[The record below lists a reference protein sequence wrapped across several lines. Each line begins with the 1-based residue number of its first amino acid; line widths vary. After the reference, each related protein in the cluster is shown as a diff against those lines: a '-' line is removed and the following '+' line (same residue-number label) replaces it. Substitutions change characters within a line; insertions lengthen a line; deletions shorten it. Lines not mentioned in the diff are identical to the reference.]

1 MQSATEYWLWLQAAL
16 GFGAK
21 VDELLLYY
29 DGPEQVYNAFC
40 RREIDSMIPPALH
53 RRMTAASPS
62 QVSDIQK
69 ICDRN
74 GWHIVTPDSEF
85 YPASFRAIAAR
96 PLALFVD
103 GDLSLLKNEFN
114 IGFVGT
120 RRASRYGL
128 NMTEQLAWCVAQS
141 GATVVSGCAVGIDTA
156 SHVGALKAK
165 GKTVGFLGTALGVDY
180 PRENRDVRA
189 AIARNGALVTEYP
202 PGVQGSRST
211 FPIRNRLIAA
221 FSVGVV
227 VAEAAQKSGSLITA
241 SYAAEYG
248 KDVFAIPGEINNSA
262 YSGSHSLIRDGA
274 KPVFGAADILE
285 EYTMR
290 YGVDLDALRER
301 LKKDAPRDP
310 QLREDAPARDPS
322 EKQKTAE
329 KKEPAANRPAE
340 KRTLPD
346 YIDDTGKSV
355 YEYLLT
361 HGASDADTVA
371 AGMELSAADTLSALT
386 MLELALVVGKD
397 ETNRFYPL

>member
-62 QVSDIQK
+62 QVSDIRK

-103 GDLSLLKNEFN
+103 GDPSLLKNEFN

-301 LKKDAPRDP
+301 LKKVAPRDP

-329 KKEPAANRPAE
+329 KKEPAANKPAE

-355 YEYLLT
+355 YEYLMT
-361 HGASDADTVA
+361 HGASDADTVS
-371 AGMELSAADTLSALT
+371 AGMGLSAADTLSALT